1 MEKEN
6 NSPIKGLTDPSIPV
20 IDNTIRAEID
30 PVFTQQLCDLVST
43 ELGYVCSFMGNGG
56 IIIASSAR
64 ERIGNHHAIA
74 ARIMAGEID
83 QKGVSAEEASRTEGV
98 REGLNI
104 GIDFG
109 GNRVA
114 SFAIAGPLDKVTPV
128 AQVMCKFVALVMRS
142 QSADRTRLAE
152 TNACVSRAH
161 DAVDGALGLSGS
173 GNTSIQALI
182 DGTNQINQ
190 FLEQIRDIARMTNL
204 LALNAAIEA
213 ARAGEAG
220 TGFSVVAG
228 EVKTLSNLTAK
239 ATDEIS
245 GQIGQVQ
252 AATQTVQAAFSTL
265 TKSVDSISTSI
276 SDIID
281 TVGSDTVATAN
292 ASTADPFDR
301 EFGQQL
307 CDMIAGALG
316 YVCSFMGQG
325 GVIVASSARERIGNV
340 HAVAARIMA
349 GDMNERAVTAEEA
362 EKSQA
367 MREGYSVG
375 IDYNGVR
382 VVNLGIG
389 GPLAEVKPL
398 ARVISSFVT
407 LVCASR
413 HADLVRTR
421 RLVRQIVGFVRIGW
435 NATEAADGTSA
446 TIGALNESIDR
457 IGNITDQI
465 RDVARKTNMLALN
478 ATIEALRAGAAGRG
492 FAVVANEVKTLSF
505 KADRTTRDING
516 QIDLVKTVTGGVG
529 DAISSVSRSIE
540 EVNAIIND
548 ISKLTTL
555 DANLAL

>member
-6 NSPIKGLTDPSIPV
+6 NSLIKNLANPSV
-20 IDNTIRAEID
+20 QLIDNNIRPEID
-30 PVFTQQLCDLVST
+30 PVFTQQLCNLVST

-64 ERIGNHHAIA
+64 ERIGNHHAVA

-83 QKGVSAEEASRTEGV
+83 QKGVTAEEASRTEGV

-104 GIDFG
+104 GIDFDG
-109 GNRVA
+109 DRVA

-128 AQVMCKFVALVMRS
+128 AKVICKFVTLVMRS
-142 QSADRTRLAE
+142 LCADKTRLAE
-152 TNACVSRAH
+152 TNACVGRAH
-161 DAVDGALGLSGS
+161 DAVDGALGFSGS
-173 GNTSIQALI
+173 GIASIQALI
-182 DGTNQINQ
+182 DGTNHIKQ
-190 FLEQIRDIARMTNL
+190 FLEQIRDTAKMTNL
-204 LALNAAIEA
+204 LALNASIEA

-252 AATQTVQAAFSTL
+252 AATQTVQKAFSTL
-265 TKSVDSISTSI
+265 TKSVDSISSSI

-281 TVGSDTVATAN
+281 AVGSDTAPAAN
-292 ASTADPFDR
+292 ATVADPFDR

-316 YVCSFMGQG
+316 YVCSFMGQS
-325 GVIVASSARERIGNV
+325 GVIVASSSRERIGSV
-340 HAVAARIMA
+340 HAAAARIMA
-349 GDMNERAVTAEEA
+349 GEMNERAVTAEEA
-362 EKSQA
+362 AQSHG

-382 VVNLGIG
+382 VINFGIG

-407 LVCASR
+407 LVCTSR
-413 HADLVRTR
+413 HADLVRTK
-421 RLVRQIVGFVRIGW
+421 RLVRQIVAFVRIGW

-478 ATIEALRAGAAGRG
+478 ATIEALRAGVAGRG

-505 KADRTTRDING
+505 KVDRTTRDINE
-516 QIDLVKTVTGGVG
+516 QIDLVKNLTGGVR

-555 DANLAL
+555 DANVAF